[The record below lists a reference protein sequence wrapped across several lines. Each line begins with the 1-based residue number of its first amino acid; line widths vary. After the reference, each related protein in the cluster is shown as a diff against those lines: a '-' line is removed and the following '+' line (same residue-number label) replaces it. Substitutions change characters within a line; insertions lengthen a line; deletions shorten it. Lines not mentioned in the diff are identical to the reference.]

1 MFICIIQWYLLSPR
15 KPKLP
20 IEMEFGADD
29 EPIAKE
35 LAAGDPAEWD
45 PTKLLEHAEM
55 MTRLKDKIYEKAKV
69 NIDEAQKKDKQYY
82 DRKHADPK
90 VLYVF
95 IYILDPSF
103 DDLSC
108 MHAFL
113 SLHIRSSAQ
122 ILWFC

>member
-1 MFICIIQWYLLSPR
+1 
-15 KPKLP
+15 
-20 IEMEFGADD
+20 MEDMDD
-29 EPIAKE
+29 EPIDKE

-45 PTKLLEHAEM
+45 PTKLLEHAER

-69 NIDEAQKKDKQYY
+69 NINEAQKKDKQCY
-82 DRKHADPK
+82 DHKHSDP
-90 VLYVF
+90 LNVF
-95 IYILDPSF
+95 IFILDPSF

-113 SLHIRSSAQ
+113 SLPIKSSAQ